1 MNDKLE
7 ELEQELEELNAISK
21 ELQDL
26 FDELQAEQQSEPLK
40 RWRCPKGGRYY
51 YIVSNGDAVLLD
63 IECEEFE
70 IDSNRYKIGNHFQTE
85 EEGQKMLEKL
95 KIYMQ
100 LYDLALKLN
109 KGKKID
115 WYDAEQYKYYIY
127 CEYEAHTLC
136 TIETD
141 SFQDIGQIYCLDE
154 NFLEEAK
161 KEIGEENLIKLF
173 E

>member
-7 ELEQELEELNAISK
+7 ELKQELEELNAISK

-40 RWRCPKGGRYY
+40 RWRCPKGGTYY
-51 YIVSNGDAVLLD
+51 YIMSNGDRVLLD

-115 WYDAEQYKYYIY
+115 WDDTQNKYSITYNGWLRL
-127 CEYEAHTLC
+127 TTVL
-136 TIETD
+136 
-141 SFQDIGQIYCLDE
+141 SFRDIGQIYCLDK

>member
-7 ELEQELEELNAISK
+7 ELEQELV
-21 ELQDL
+21 D
-26 FDELQAEQQSEPLK
+26 
-40 RWRCPKGGRYY
+40 
-51 YIVSNGDAVLLD
+51 V
-63 IECEEFE
+63 ECEEFE

-100 LYDLALKLN
+100 LKDLALKLN

-115 WYDAEQYKYYIY
+115 WDDTQNKYSITYNGWLRL
-127 CEYEAHTLC
+127 TTVL
-136 TIETD
+136 
-141 SFQDIGQIYCLDE
+141 SFRDIGQIYCLDK

-161 KEIGEENLIKLF
+161 KEIGKKNLIKLF

>member
-40 RWRCPKGGRYY
+40 RWRCPKGGTYY

-115 WYDAEQYKYYIY
+115 WSNTQNKYSITYNGSLRL
-127 CEYEAHTLC
+127 TTVL
-136 TIETD
+136 
-141 SFQDIGQIYCLDE
+141 SFRDIGQIYCLDK

-161 KEIGEENLIKLF
+161 KEIGEENLRKLF